1 MYLSVFSALCLF
13 VFPALLPRNLFFYLL
28 RTPFRSPLKTNPVR
42 TIIFLYFAM
51 HLNAVRALNQ
61 HTNPF
66 NLTRAR
72 LHSRLP

>member
-13 VFPALLPRNLFFYLL
+13 VFPASLPQNLFYLF

-42 TIIFLYFAM
+42 TTIFLYSAM